1 MRHGEGGDGDR
12 MLAGR
17 VYKARLY
24 DRALNA
30 DAVMAS
36 FSGNISFVSEEQLLS
51 QMTEAERNSQVKWQD
66 RLAELQKSK
75 SVLEESSK
83 SAQNPWRDL
92 AQAMFNLKEFI
103 YLQ

>member
-1 MRHGEGGDGDR
+1 
-12 MLAGR
+12 MLAQ
-17 VYKARLY
+17 KAK
-24 DRALNA
+24 
-30 DAVMAS
+30 
-36 FSGNISFVSEEQLLS
+36 
-51 QMTEAERNSQVKWQD
+51 EAKVKLQT